1 MKRTPAVALLVAAAC
16 SGQISGG
23 DGGDDGS
30 GALDGRVDPGRP
42 DADPAAPDADPAAP
56 DADPAAPDAD
66 PAAPDASPPGPM
78 GRGAQVPWLEYEA
91 EDGRT
96 TGQVV
101 GPGRAIGTQ
110 AGEASGRRAVVLD
123 ATGEYVEW
131 TTRARANAIVLR
143 HSTPDAPAGGGL
155 RSTLSLYVDGQKRG
169 TLALSSK
176 EAWIYGDEVNPTNSP
191 SAGPPRRIYT
201 ESHRLLDQAI
211 PAGATVRLQKDADD
225 RAAYYALDFIDLED
239 VAPPLGRPAGYI
251 SITDGGHPWAPAVA
265 DDGVADDEAF
275 RRCIEVARSGE
286 YAGVYL
292 PLGTF
297 DQNQKILAHGT
308 TIQGA
313 GMWHTVLRNG
323 NLAEGDRGDTGFVIT
338 GDRAHF
344 RDFAVFGAT
353 DGLRLQGGKAFA
365 NSAFNDA
372 LLENLWIENVLSGYW
387 VGGNDPSNRLVIRN
401 SRFRNTGADA
411 VNLCNGTADSVVENS
426 HARNTGD
433 DAFAIWSARDLYPQP
448 DRNNVIRNSTAQI
461 TWRAAGFAIYGGVG
475 NRIENSAVYDTI
487 TYPGLTVATSFDP
500 YPMESATI
508 DGLTLVRTGGAFFGG
523 QEFGAIWL
531 FSAQSPTPGITI
543 RNVDIIEPTY
553 SGIHIQSEG
562 TGSLGNARLENIAIV
577 RPTTFG
583 IQIKAGALG
592 SATFSNVTVEGA
604 GTAAAANQAG
614 AGFTVTDGGGNNW

>member
-1 MKRTPAVALLVAAAC
+1 MNRCAAAVLLVATAC

-23 DGGDDGS
+23 SPGADDADAS
-30 GALDGRVDPGRP
+30 SAPDRP
-42 DADPAAPDADPAAP
+42 DADPSRPDADPSAPDADPSAP
-56 DADPAAPDAD
+56 DAAP
-66 PAAPDASPPGPM
+66 PPT

-96 TGQVV
+96 TGQLV
-101 GPGRAIGTQ
+101 GPGRAIGTHD
-110 AGEASGRRAVVLD
+110 GEASGRRAVLLD

-131 TTRARANAIVLR
+131 TTTAPANAIVLR
-143 HSTPDAPAGGGL
+143 HSIPDAPGGGGIQA
-155 RSTLSLYVDGQKRG
+155 TISLYVDGQKRG

-176 EAWIYGDEVNPTNSP
+176 EAWIYGDEVSP
-191 SAGPPRRIYT
+191 VDSPAAGPPRRIYT
-201 ESHRLLDQAI
+201 EAHRLLDETI
-211 PAGATVRLQKDADD
+211 PRGAAVRLQKDGDD
-225 RAAYYALDFIDLED
+225 RAAYYAIDFIDLEH
-239 VAPPLGRPAGYI
+239 VGPPIEKPAGYV
-251 SITDGGHPWAPAVA
+251 SITQAGLGWAPAVA
-265 DDGVADDEAF
+265 DDGRPDDEAF
-275 RRCIEVARSGE
+275 RRSIEAARSGQF
-286 YAGVYL
+286 AGVYI
-292 PLGTF
+292 PRGTF
-297 DQNQKILAHGT
+297 DQSQKILAHGT

-313 GMWHTVLRNG
+313 GMWYSRLQNG
-323 NLAEGDRGDTGFVIT
+323 DLAEGDRGTTGFVIT
-338 GDRAHF
+338 GDGARF

-387 VGGNDPSNRLVIRN
+387 VGGNEPSNRLVIRN

-411 VNLCNGTADSVVENS
+411 VNLCNGTADSVIENS

-433 DAFAIWSARDLYPQP
+433 DAFAIWSATDLYPQP

-475 NRIENSAVYDTI
+475 NRIENSAAYDTI

-500 YPMESATI
+500 FPMESATI
-508 DGLTLVRTGGAFFGG
+508 DGLTLVRTGGSFFGG

-531 FSAQSPTPGITI
+531 FSAQDPTPGITI

-562 TGSLGNARLENIAIV
+562 TGALAGALLENIAIL
-577 RPTTFG
+577 RPGTYG
-583 IQIKAGALG
+583 VQVKAGALG
-592 SATFSNVTVEGA
+592 GATFKNVTVVGA
-604 GTAAAANQAG
+604 GTAPAANQAG
-614 AGFTVTDGGGNNW
+614 AGFTIADGGGNNW